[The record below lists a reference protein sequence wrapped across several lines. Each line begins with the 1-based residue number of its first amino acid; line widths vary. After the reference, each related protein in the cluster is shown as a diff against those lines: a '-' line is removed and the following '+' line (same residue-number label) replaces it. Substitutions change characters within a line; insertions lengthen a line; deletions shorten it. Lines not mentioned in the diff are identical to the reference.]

1 MIEFLQAR
9 SGMVIKTRLIDK
21 FNQYRSTIFRLYLS
35 KIYLRGAGLEIGAED
50 RSTIFKLYLSRK
62 YLRGAGLEIGAMD
75 HPLKVFYDAQVLYVD
90 RTTAEGLR
98 SDFPLREEG
107 YVEVDI
113 IDDGQ
118 HLAKI
123 PDNSVDFV
131 IANHVLEHYEDP
143 IMAIK
148 TAIRVLR
155 RGGVLYLTVPDKR
168 YTFDRCR
175 NITSLEHLIRDHRA
189 GSLVSRADHF
199 KDAFDKK
206 NYSLEDFE
214 KWIAHTPMK
223 SDYVHYH
230 VWTDKEI
237 VELL

>member
-1 MIEFLQAR
+1 
-9 SGMVIKTRLIDK
+9 MVIKTRLIDK

-35 KIYLRGAGLEIGAED
+35 K
-50 RSTIFKLYLSRK
+50 K
-62 YLRGAGLEIGAMD
+62 YLRGAGLEIGAID

-131 IANHVLEHYEDP
+131 IAQPRLR
-143 IMAIK
+143 
-148 TAIRVLR
+148 TLR
-155 RGGVLYLTVPDKR
+155 RPHNGD
-168 YTFDRCR
+168 
-175 NITSLEHLIRDHRA
+175 
-189 GSLVSRADHF
+189 
-199 KDAFDKK
+199 
-206 NYSLEDFE
+206 
-214 KWIAHTPMK
+214 
-223 SDYVHYH
+223 
-230 VWTDKEI
+230 
-237 VELL
+237 